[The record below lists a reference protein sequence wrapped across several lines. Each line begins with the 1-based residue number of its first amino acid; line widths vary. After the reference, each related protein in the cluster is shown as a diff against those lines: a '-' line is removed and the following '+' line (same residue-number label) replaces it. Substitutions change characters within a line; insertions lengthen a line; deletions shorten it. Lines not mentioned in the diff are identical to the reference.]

1 MAGVID
7 SLAFVAAVAEG
18 AEEDG
23 GNPLLE
29 ASPGL
34 MIWTVVMFFIT
45 LYILKRYVF
54 GPLSATIEKRRT
66 QIEQSIQEAESSRDE
81 AVRLLDEYKTQL
93 AEARKEA
100 DELRDRGRRDGERE
114 RATIVTAAEG
124 QRERILADTQ
134 QQVDAQSRAALA
146 SVRGDVADIA
156 LAAAEKVTRKTLSD
170 ADHRRLVEEALQEID
185 LSKNGAPQA

>member
-1 MAGVID
+1 MSNVDQLGVI
-7 SLAFVAAVAEG
+7 SAAE
-18 AEEDG
+18 
-23 GNPLLE
+23 NPLLE

-45 LYILKRYVF
+45 LWILKRYVF

-93 AEARKEA
+93 ATARKEA

-114 RATIVTAAEG
+114 RASIVTAAEG
-124 QRERILADTQ
+124 QRERILSDTQ
-134 QQVDAQSRAALA
+134 LQVDAQGRQALA
-146 SVRGDVADIA
+146 SVRDDVAGLA
-156 LAAAEKVTRKTLSD
+156 LAAAEKVTRKSLTD
-170 ADHRRLVEEALQEID
+170 DDHRRLVEDALKELD
-185 LSKNGAPQA
+185 LEKGAAPA

>member
-7 SLAFVAAVAEG
+7 SLAFVAAAAENG
-18 AEEDG
+18 GDDG

-34 MIWTVVMFFIT
+34 MIWTVVMFFLT

-54 GPLSATIEKRRT
+54 GPLSATIEKRRA
-66 QIEQSIQEAESSRDE
+66 QIEQSIHEAESSRDE
-81 AVRLLDEYKTQL
+81 AVRLLDEYKTRL

-100 DELRDRGRRDGERE
+100 DEFRDRGRRDGERE
-114 RATIVTAAEG
+114 RASIVTAAEG

-146 SVRGDVADIA
+146 SVRGDVASIA

-170 ADHRRLVEEALQEID
+170 DDHRRLVEEALQEID
-185 LSKNGAPQA
+185 LAHGGATQA

>member
-1 MAGVID
+1 MSNVDQIGVI
-7 SLAFVAAVAEG
+7 SAAE
-18 AEEDG
+18 
-23 GNPLLE
+23 NPLLE

-45 LYILKRYVF
+45 LWILKRYVF

-93 AEARKEA
+93 ATARKEA

-114 RATIVTAAEG
+114 RASIVTAAEG
-124 QRERILADTQ
+124 QRERILSDTQ
-134 QQVDAQSRAALA
+134 QQVDAQGRQALA
-146 SVRGDVADIA
+146 SVRDDVAGLA
-156 LAAAEKVTRKTLSD
+156 LAAAEKVTRKSLTD
-170 ADHRRLVEEALQEID
+170 DDHRRLVEDALKELD
-185 LSKNGAPQA
+185 LEKGAAPA